1 MHLRETEVGNEFKG
15 PAKVIRKAGVEV
27 QTGED
32 REVQQ
37 TLAGAI
43 STGPLGGL
51 DTET

>member
-1 MHLRETEVGNEFKG
+1 MHLREAEVGNEFKSR
-15 PAKVIRKAGVEV
+15 AIVIRKAGVEV

-43 STGPLGGL
+43 STGPLGVL
-51 DTET
+51 DPET